1 MADEAALKADLLQR
15 LSSAEGHLRGI
26 RGLVERGA
34 DCVDVVHQTLAV
46 QAALRQITRL
56 ALRHHLEHCVRQRLT
71 GEGGDPA
78 AREQCLS
85 EITALYR
92 MLGGSC
98 PQDGKDV
105 VCLE

>member
-1 MADEAALKADLLQR
+1 MAAEAALKADLLQR

-26 RGLVERGA
+26 AGMVERGA
-34 DCVDVVHQTLAV
+34 DCESVVRQTLAV
-46 QAALRQITRL
+46 QAALRQITHL
-56 ALRHHLEHCVRQRLT
+56 ALRHHLEHCVPQRLT
-71 GEGGDPA
+71 GASGDSA

-92 MLGGSC
+92 MLGGRL
-98 PQDGKDV
+98 PPEGKDG